1 MQKKSN
7 FEKTLLTLMA
17 LVALG
22 VSGYLV
28 YLSQGFSESL
38 SERVV
43 ASRKEMGEVPL
54 TSVQEATK
62 LLGQVFNW
70 ASPTKNGKP
79 VPLNKSILVI
89 LKGDSLVDLYVPEP
103 KLRDPITNEF
113 LVKNTIP
120 DFLSPNVGDLDPDDD
135 GFTNLEEF
143 KRGTNPK
150 DAKEHPPFTD
160 HLFLKER
167 TADDYILKLNS
178 SQDPYQVI
186 LTAPRR
192 DSAYIQPPFPKNFG
206 FKDPITRQINERFEA
221 KGFAKKD
228 IPDPVLGT
236 KDASEMTILDRSTNS
251 TIVLVKGV
259 EKNLADY
266 YAVFEFRHKEV
277 KEVKCKK
284 GADFYIPG
292 VPTKFKLVEI
302 EEANALIES
311 TKPDGSP
318 GEKLPITKR

>member
-1 MQKKSN
+1 
-7 FEKTLLTLMA
+7 
-17 LVALG
+17 
-22 VSGYLV
+22 
-28 YLSQGFSESL
+28 
-38 SERVV
+38 
-43 ASRKEMGEVPL
+43 
-54 TSVQEATK
+54 
-62 LLGQVFNW
+62 
-70 ASPTKNGKP
+70 
-79 VPLNKSILVI
+79 
-89 LKGDSLVDLYVPEP
+89 
-103 KLRDPITNEF
+103 
-113 LVKNTIP
+113 
-120 DFLSPNVGDLDPDDD
+120 
-135 GFTNLEEF
+135 
-143 KRGTNPK
+143 
-150 DAKEHPPFTD
+150 
-160 HLFLKER
+160 
-167 TADDYILKLNS
+167 
-178 SQDPYQVI
+178 VI

-236 KDASEMTILDRSTNS
+236 KDASEMTILDRATNS